1 MPVLALTAHAMAD
14 DERKCR
20 EAGCSG
26 YLTKPIDP
34 QDLLEAIAKALRSQP
49 SKPPTSV
56 SETDDQALV
65 SKLPTDDPDFREIVN
80 EFVAQLASNLA
91 ALRAA
96 WARKDMPRIAEI
108 AHWVKGAGG
117 TAGFDVLTAPAAILE
132 RAAKDGQPDFMMQ
145 QIERL
150 ETLLRRAQLPLS
162 DARISKT

>member
-1 MPVLALTAHAMAD
+1 MAG

-20 EAGCSG
+20 EAGCSA

-34 QDLLEAIAKALRSQP
+34 QDLLESVANALRSKG
-49 SKPPTSV
+49 SDLSAPTILTS
-56 SETDDQALV
+56 DDQALI
-65 SKLPTDDPDFREIVN
+65 SKLPTDDPEFRDIVD
-80 EFVAQLASNLA
+80 EFVSQLKINLAS
-91 ALRAA
+91 LRAA

-132 RAAKDGQPDFMMQ
+132 RAAKDGQPELMAK

-150 ETLLRRAQLPLS
+150 ATLLRRAQLPLGDS
-162 DARISKT
+162 RIAKK